1 MNKLASLKMRLSN
14 LKSANHI
21 KDIAKN
27 DIYLFGYID
36 DFKFTFYKVLN
47 VDLENHTAIVQPL
60 EQIDSNI
67 QPKIRRKNITNMKYV
82 VPDLHSS
89 AGSAIKGIIQESADP
104 HYKPQIVIGN
114 KVLEAWTGSPMP
126 VMI

>member
-1 MNKLASLKMRLSN
+1 MNKLASLKKRLSN

-21 KDIAKN
+21 TDIAKN
-27 DIYLFGYID
+27 DIYVFGELGA
-36 DFKFTFYKVLN
+36 FKFTFYKVLN
-47 VDLENHTAIVQPL
+47 VDLENHTVIVQPL

-67 QPKIRRKNITNMKYV
+67 EPKIRRKNITNIRYV

-114 KVLEAWTGSPMP
+114 KVLEAWSGSPMP
-126 VMI
+126 VRI

>member
-104 HYKPQIVIGN
+104 HYKSQIVIGN